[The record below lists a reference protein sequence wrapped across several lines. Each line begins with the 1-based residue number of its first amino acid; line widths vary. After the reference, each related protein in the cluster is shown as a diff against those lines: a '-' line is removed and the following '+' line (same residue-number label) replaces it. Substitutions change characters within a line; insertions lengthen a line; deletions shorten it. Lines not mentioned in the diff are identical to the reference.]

1 MARVRF
7 SLKAAVHM
15 LKFVSFERPLVTQSG
30 RSQTRLFLNRI
41 IAVFLLSTIP
51 TLLDAGEM
59 ADKVLVDKSDEKL
72 YLLSGETVLT
82 EYNVSFGANVNK

>member
-1 MARVRF
+1 
-7 SLKAAVHM
+7 
-15 LKFVSFERPLVTQSG
+15 
-30 RSQTRLFLNRI
+30 
-41 IAVFLLSTIP
+41 
-51 TLLDAGEM
+51 M

>member
-1 MARVRF
+1 
-7 SLKAAVHM
+7 
-15 LKFVSFERPLVTQSG
+15 
-30 RSQTRLFLNRI
+30 LNRI

>member
-1 MARVRF
+1 M
-7 SLKAAVHM
+7 
-15 LKFVSFERPLVTQSG
+15 TQSS